1 MSKKFEYPIE
11 RFLYDDD
18 YTNEDLKILELD
30 SNELQN
36 IVEQTVVLATTQV
49 IPLNL
54 VQKALQEGDNSV
66 VPLDVA
72 RQQFEFNYLINLL
85 KMTEGNVSQAAKLA
99 QRNRTEFYRLLDRHH
114 IQANTFKASIK
125 DNISN

>member
-36 IVEQTVVLATTQV
+36 IVD
-49 IPLNL
+49 
-54 VQKALQEGDNSV
+54 QEK
-66 VPLDVA
+66 
-72 RQQFEFNYLINLL
+72 L
-85 KMTEGNVSQAAKLA
+85 KEDENK
-99 QRNRTEFYRLLDRHH
+99 EEE
-114 IQANTFKASIK
+114 KK
-125 DNISN
+125 DNENEAEKQQEEKEDEIISNKDTVE